1 MRPKQPPQ
9 LVRWRPPT
17 ASTAAQPPAATP
29 PPPPTPCAA
38 AALTPAHVLNRPGRV
53 GGRLAV
59 TPLPGAAPAAVPSAD
74 QVAVQDPV
82 QTTYAHSATEF
93 KCSVCAYIAG
103 NMVTLVVHRRSAH
116 RGTHL
121 SDIFDSGCA
130 CSLVFHPR
138 VAATSRALACA
149 QRASQAMLPAGEP
162 MDVDQGRVPPS
173 QRRASPR
180 RPSERCPDGK
190 RRRLNCAYDD
200 DAQNLAEDGA
210 KVKSQ
215 AHTPSADSALSA
227 SVLAVYVHN
236 AHRFNASSFQGC
248 ASGRRTSNPRS
259 ARRPPTASAPRPATP
274 FSPTTRLL

>member
-1 MRPKQPPQ
+1 MLPTGLALAAPQ
-9 LVRWRPPT
+9 ACTPVTIPT
-17 ASTAAQPPAATP
+17 APQHPDGHAASASSPANPATFDGRPGRAGGMLPVPVVHDAAQAAATTRALAAACSDAP
-29 PPPPTPCAA
+29 PLPTSCAA

-180 RPSERCPDGK
+180 RPSERCPDG
-190 RRRLNCAYDD
+190 
-200 DAQNLAEDGA
+200 
-210 KVKSQ
+210 
-215 AHTPSADSALSA
+215 
-227 SVLAVYVHN
+227 
-236 AHRFNASSFQGC
+236 
-248 ASGRRTSNPRS
+248 
-259 ARRPPTASAPRPATP
+259 
-274 FSPTTRLL
+274 